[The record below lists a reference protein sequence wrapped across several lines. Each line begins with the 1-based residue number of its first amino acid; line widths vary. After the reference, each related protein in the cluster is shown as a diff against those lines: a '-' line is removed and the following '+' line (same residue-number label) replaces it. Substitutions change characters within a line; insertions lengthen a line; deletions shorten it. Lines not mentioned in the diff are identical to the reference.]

1 MEKRLLLT
9 LLMVFVAGVLG
20 IDAALPK
27 YSAELEQKARSGDAF
42 AQRDLAV
49 CYYYGNGVA
58 KNIDTAEYWWKSA
71 ADKGVIDACR
81 GLFALYSGKKD
92 FAKALTY
99 ELRLAEHGAAD
110 AAYNIGVMY
119 SKGDG
124 VIKNEAKAVEWYR
137 RAAELC
143 NGSYCNYV
151 GSLYFNGTMV
161 RQDEAEAAKWFKR
174 AVALGWKEGM
184 LNLALCYLGRGL
196 PTNYLWA
203 YAYTNLAGLDS
214 NPNTTLIAKAIQANA
229 NKKNP
234 TALYAMGIAQEQLGE
249 PALSKKYI
257 DKALETGDP
266 AVYYFHGIMMKNKKN
281 YATAINSLITAA
293 DAGNGDAQ
301 CELGFMYYNGD
312 GVTKN
317 YGTAASWLK
326 KAAAQGDAQ
335 AMYML
340 ALMYKYGEGVTKDIN
355 QYARY
360 MKAAAENGTG
370 ENASEYFVGM
380 CYYDGTGL
388 PQDYSKAAEWFKR
401 ATNKNIS
408 EAFTMLGECYY
419 YGNGV
424 TQNFVTAAEMLKVA
438 VDAKKD
444 LDGRAAGLLSKIYR
458 KGVDGIPQDFDYADQ
473 LVKIAAEAGDD
484 KSIKLLEMQGK
495 RSMMFNF
502 GASPGHLDGLM
513 KE

>member
-196 PTNYLWA
+196 PVNYLWA
-203 YAYTNLAGLDS
+203 YAYTNLAGLYS
-214 NPNTTLIAKAIQANA
+214 NPNTTLIAKAILANA

-249 PALSKKYI
+249 SALSKKYI
-257 DKALETGDP
+257 DKALETDDP

>member
-9 LLMVFVAGVLG
+9 LLLVLVGLLGV
-20 IDAALPK
+20 DAALPK
-27 YSAELEQKARSGDAF
+27 YSAELEQKAKSGDAF

-49 CYYYGNGVA
+49 CYYSGNGVA
-58 KNIDTAEYWWKSA
+58 KNIAMAEYWWKSA
-71 ADKGVIDACR
+71 ADKGVVDACR
-81 GLFALYSGKKD
+81 GLFALYSSKKD
-92 FAKALTY
+92 FAKAMTY

-119 SKGDG
+119 SKGDS
-124 VIKNEAKAVEWYR
+124 VAKNEDKAVEWYR
-137 RAAELC
+137 RAGELC

-174 AVALGWKEGM
+174 AAALGSKEGM

-196 PTNYLWA
+196 PANYLWA
-203 YAYTNLAGLDS
+203 YAYANLSGLYS
-214 NPNTTLIAKAIQANA
+214 NPNTTLVGKAILANA

-266 AVYYFHGIMMKNKKN
+266 SVYYSHGIMMRNKKD
-281 YATAINSLITAA
+281 YATAVSSFMAA
-293 DAGNGDAQ
+293 AEAGDVNAQ
-301 CELGFMYYNGD
+301 CELGYMYYNGD
-312 GVTKN
+312 GVAKN
-317 YGTAASWLK
+317 YGTAALWFE

-340 ALMYKYGEGVTKDIN
+340 ALMYKYGEGVTKNIN

-388 PQDYSKAAEWFKR
+388 PQDYSMAAEWFKR

-419 YGNGV
+419 YGRGV
-424 TQNFVTAAEMLKVA
+424 TQNLVTAAEMLKVA
-438 VDAKKD
+438 VDTKKD
-444 LDGRAAGLLSKIYR
+444 PGGRAAGLLSKIYR
-458 KGVDGIPQDFDYADQ
+458 KGVDGIPQDFAYADQ

-495 RSMMFNF
+495 RSMMFNL
-502 GASPGHLDGLM
+502 GASPGSLDGLM

>member
-196 PTNYLWA
+196 PVNYLWA
-203 YAYTNLAGLDS
+203 YAYANLSGLES
-214 NPNTTLIAKAIQANA
+214 NPNTTLVGKAILANA

-249 PALSKKYI
+249 SALSKKYI
-257 DKALETGDP
+257 DKALETDDP

-380 CYYDGTGL
+380 CYYDGTGVQ
-388 PQDYSKAAEWFKR
+388 QDYHEAAKWFKR

-419 YGNGV
+419 YGRGV
-424 TQNFVTAAEMLKVA
+424 RQNYVTAAEMLKVS
-438 VDAKKD
+438 VDSRKD
-444 LDGRAAGLLSKIYR
+444 PNGRGAGLLSKIYR
-458 KGVDGIPQDFDYADQ
+458 KGVDGIPQDFAYADE
-473 LVKIAAEAGDD
+473 LLKIAADTGDNN
-484 KSIKLLEMQGK
+484 SIKALEIDGM
-495 RSMMFNF
+495 RSRMYNF
-502 GASPGHLDGLM
+502 GF
-513 KE
+513 

>member
-9 LLMVFVAGVLG
+9 LLLVLVGLLGV
-20 IDAALPK
+20 DAALPK
-27 YSAELEQKARSGDAF
+27 YSAELEQKAKSGDAF
-42 AQRDLAV
+42 AQRDLAL

-58 KNIDTAEYWWKSA
+58 KNIDMAEYWWKSA
-71 ADKGVIDACR
+71 ADKGVVDACR
-81 GLFALYSGKKD
+81 GLFALYSSKKD
-92 FAKALTY
+92 FAKAMTY

-124 VIKNEAKAVEWYR
+124 VAKNEDKAVEWYR
-137 RAAELC
+137 RAGELC

-174 AVALGWKEGM
+174 AAALGSKEGM

-196 PTNYLWA
+196 PANYLWA
-203 YAYTNLAGLDS
+203 YAYANLSGLNS
-214 NPNTTLIAKAIQANA
+214 NPNTTLVGKAILANA

-257 DKALETGDP
+257 AKALETGDP
-266 AVYYFHGIMMKNKKN
+266 SVYYSHGIMMRNKKD
-281 YATAINSLITAA
+281 YATAVSSFMAA
-293 DAGNGDAQ
+293 AEAGDVNAQ
-301 CELGFMYYNGD
+301 CELGYMYYNGD
-312 GVTKN
+312 GMAKN
-317 YGTAASWLK
+317 YGTAALWFE

-340 ALMYKYGEGVTKDIN
+340 ALMYKYGEGVTKDIS

-388 PQDYSKAAEWFKR
+388 PQDYSMAAEWFKR

-419 YGNGV
+419 YGRGV
-424 TQNFVTAAEMLKVA
+424 TQNLVTAAEMLKVA
-438 VDAKKD
+438 VDTKKD
-444 LDGRAAGLLSKIYR
+444 PGGRAAGLLSKIYR
-458 KGVDGIPQDFDYADQ
+458 KGVDGIPQDFAYADQ

-495 RSMMFNF
+495 RSMMFNL
-502 GASPGHLDGLM
+502 GASPGSLDGLM

>member
-1 MEKRLLLT
+1 M
-9 LLMVFVAGVLG
+9 
-20 IDAALPK
+20 
-27 YSAELEQKARSGDAF
+27 
-42 AQRDLAV
+42 
-49 CYYYGNGVA
+49 
-58 KNIDTAEYWWKSA
+58 
-71 ADKGVIDACR
+71 IDACR
-81 GLFALYSGKKD
+81 SLFALYSGKKD

-143 NGSYCNYV
+143 NASYCNYV

-174 AVALGWKEGM
+174 AAALGWKEGM

-196 PTNYLWA
+196 PVNYLWA
-203 YAYTNLAGLDS
+203 YAYANLSGLES
-214 NPNTTLIAKAIQANA
+214 NPNTTLVGKAILANA

-249 PALSKKYI
+249 SALSKKYI
-257 DKALETGDP
+257 DKALETDDP

-502 GASPGHLDGLM
+502 GASPGHLDGLR

>member
-203 YAYTNLAGLDS
+203 YAYTNLAGLYS
-214 NPNTTLIAKAIQANA
+214 NPNTTLIAKAILANA

-249 PALSKKYI
+249 SALSKKYI
-257 DKALETGDP
+257 DKALETDDP

-408 EAFTMLGECYY
+408 EAFTMLGECY
-419 YGNGV
+419 
-424 TQNFVTAAEMLKVA
+424 
-438 VDAKKD
+438 
-444 LDGRAAGLLSKIYR
+444 
-458 KGVDGIPQDFDYADQ
+458 
-473 LVKIAAEAGDD
+473 
-484 KSIKLLEMQGK
+484 
-495 RSMMFNF
+495 
-502 GASPGHLDGLM
+502 
-513 KE
+513 

>member
-1 MEKRLLLT
+1 MGKRILFALLFILAS
-9 LLMVFVAGVLG
+9 VFGVN
-20 IDAALPK
+20 AAKPT
-27 YSAELEQKARSGDAF
+27 YSAELEQKAKSGDAF

-49 CYYYGNGVA
+49 CYYMGNGVT
-58 KNIDTAEYWWKSA
+58 KNLEMAEYWWKSA
-71 ADKGVIDACR
+71 ADKGVVDACR
-81 GLFALYSGKKD
+81 GLFALYSSKKD
-92 FAKALTY
+92 FAKAMTY

-119 SKGDG
+119 SKGNG
-124 VIKNEAKAVEWYR
+124 VAKNEDKAVEWYR
-137 RAAELC
+137 RAGELC

-174 AVALGWKEGM
+174 AAALGSKEGM

-196 PTNYLWA
+196 PANYLWA
-203 YAYTNLAGLDS
+203 YAYANLSGLNS
-214 NPNTTLIAKAIQANA
+214 NPNTTLVGKAILANA

-257 DKALETGDP
+257 DKALDTDDP
-266 AVYYFHGIMMKNKKN
+266 AVYFIHGSILLQKKE
-281 YATAINSLITAA
+281 YASAASYIIAAAEAGDA
-293 DAGNGDAQ
+293 DAQ
-301 CELGFMYYNGD
+301 YYLGCMYYD
-312 GVTKN
+312 GTGVAKN
-317 YGTAASWLK
+317 LQSAAAWLYKSAASGN
-326 KAAAQGDAQ
+326 ADA
-335 AMYML
+335 MFLL
-340 ALMYKYGEGVTKDIN
+340 ALMYRDGEGVSKDLA
-355 QYARY
+355 QYANY

-370 ENASEYFVGM
+370 DNASEYFIGM
-380 CYYDGTGL
+380 CYYDGTGVQ
-388 PQDYSKAAEWFKR
+388 QDYHEAAKWFKR

-419 YGNGV
+419 YGRGV
-424 TQNFVTAAEMLKVA
+424 RQNYVTAAEMLKVA
-438 VDAKKD
+438 VDTKKD
-444 LDGRAAGLLSKIYR
+444 PGGRAAGLLSKIYR

>member
-9 LLMVFVAGVLG
+9 LLIVFVVGILG

-27 YSAELEQKARSGDAF
+27 YSVELEEKAKAGDAF
-42 AQRDLAV
+42 AQRDLAL

-58 KNIDTAEYWWKSA
+58 KNIDTAEYWWKGA

-81 GLFALYSGKKD
+81 SLFALYSGKKD

-143 NGSYCNYV
+143 NASYCNYV

-174 AVALGWKEGM
+174 AAALGWKEGM

-196 PTNYLWA
+196 PVNYLWA
-203 YAYTNLAGLDS
+203 YAYANLSGLES
-214 NPNTTLIAKAIQANA
+214 NPNTTLVGKAILANA

-249 PALSKKYI
+249 SALSKKYI
-257 DKALETGDP
+257 DKALETDDP

-458 KGVDGIPQDFDYADQ
+458 KGVDGIPQDFAYADQ

-495 RSMMFNF
+495 RSMMFNL
-502 GASPGHLDGLM
+502 GASPGSLDGLM